1 MKLLTRSLVA
11 ALALAFG
18 YGGSALAGDSCGC
31 GDMLASPSWNAC
43 GDCCYDNCCDPCGGG
58 AGGIGFFGEAE
69 VLFLRYHRADGV
81 RVGSDVPGDNAEFD
95 FDPAMRYTAG
105 IIGPGGMG
113 ARIRYF
119 DFDHTAG
126 SVDGGQIGVDLWNID
141 IEAFEA
147 FALND
152 VWALEVSGGIRFTNF
167 REAMIDNP
175 AAPELDL
182 VAETRQIGV
191 DAVGGIVGLEARR
204 ATGLGV
210 LYARSRFAIIQ
221 GDKQLFNTGS
231 GQAVELLDVTT
242 SVLEL
247 AIGSELNYQLG
258 NGAVLFGRSGLEWQ
272 QYHAL
277 SSAFDRVTDENWWDG
292 DSDVGFGGFTFAAGV
307 SY

>member
-43 GDCCYDNCCDPCGGG
+43 GDCCYDNCCDPCAGG

-105 IIGPGGMG
+105 LIGPGGMG

-119 DFDHTAG
+119 DYDHTAA
-126 SVDGGQIGVDLWNID
+126 SVNGGQIGVDLWNID
-141 IEAFEA
+141 VEAFEA

-167 REAMIDNP
+167 REAM
-175 AAPELDL
+175 LD
-182 VAETRQIGV
+182 VVDTEARQIGV

-221 GDKQLFNTGS
+221 GDKQLFNSATGVATQ
-231 GQAVELLDVTT
+231 GVELLDVTS

-258 NGAVLFGRSGLEWQ
+258 NGAVLFGRSGREWQ
-272 QYHAL
+272 QYNEL
-277 SSAFDRVTDENWWDG
+277 SSAYDFVTSESFWDG
-292 DSDVGFGGFTFAAGV
+292 DSAVGFGGFTFAAGV

>member
-43 GDCCYDNCCDPCGGG
+43 GDCCYDDCCDPCCDG

-81 RVGSDVPGDNAEFD
+81 RVGGDAGDEAEFD

-105 IIGPGGMG
+105 LIGPGGMG

-119 DFDHTAG
+119 DYDHTA
-126 SVDGGQIGVDLWNID
+126 VTADGAGQIGVDLWNID

-167 REAMIDNP
+167 REQMLDAV
-175 AAPELDL
+175 ELDDRT
-182 VAETRQIGV
+182 VGV

-221 GDKQLFNTGS
+221 GDKQLFNADTGAIV
-231 GQAVELLDVTT
+231 QQEELLDVTT

-272 QYHAL
+272 HYNEL
-277 SSAFDRVTDENWWDG
+277 SSAFDQGGNIESFWDG
-292 DSDVGFGGFTFAAGV
+292 DSAVGLGGFTFAAGV

>member
-18 YGGSALAGDSCGC
+18 YGGSALADHSCGC

-43 GDCCYDNCCDPCGGG
+43 GDCCYDNCCDPCGG

-81 RVGSDVPGDNAEFD
+81 RVGSDAGDQAEFD

-105 IIGPGGMG
+105 LIGPGGLG

-119 DFDHTAG
+119 DYDHTAV
-126 SVDGGQIGVDLWNID
+126 SADGLGQIGVDLWNID

-167 REAMIDNP
+167 REQMLEAD
-175 AAPELDL
+175 DL
-182 VAETRQIGV
+182 EDRRIGV

-221 GDKQLFNTGS
+221 GDKQLFNSAGGTLTQS
-231 GQAVELLDVTT
+231 VELLDVTS

-272 QYHAL
+272 HYNEL
-277 SSAFDRVTDENWWDG
+277 SSAFDFVTSESFWDG
-292 DSDVGFGGFTFAAGV
+292 DSAVGFGGFTFAAGV

>member
-1 MKLLTRSLVA
+1 MKLLTRTLVA

-18 YGGSALAGDSCGC
+18 YGGTAFAGDSCGC
-31 GDMLASPSWNAC
+31 DMLANPSWNAC
-43 GDCCYDNCCDPCGGG
+43 GDCCYDGCCDPCCD

-81 RVGSDVPGDNAEFD
+81 RVGDDFLGDTAEFD

-105 IIGPGGMG
+105 LIGPGGLG
-113 ARIRYF
+113 ARVRYF

-126 SVDGGQIGVDLWNID
+126 TFNGNGQVGVDLWNLD
-141 IEAFEA
+141 VEAFEA

-167 REAMIDNP
+167 REALIEEGADP
-175 AAPELDL
+175 GERL
-182 VAETRQIGV
+182 IGV

-210 LYARSRFAIIQ
+210 LYARSRFAVIQ
-221 GDKQLFNTGS
+221 GDKQLFNV
-231 GQAVELLDVTT
+231 GQPDGVELLDVT
-242 SVLEL
+242 SGVLEL
-247 AIGSELNYQLG
+247 AIGSELNYQV
-258 NGAVLFGRSGLEWQ
+258 NSGAVLFARSGLEWQ
-272 QYHAL
+272 QYSDL
-277 SSAFDRVTDENWWDG
+277 SSAFEILNGEDLWDG
-292 DSDVGFGGFTFAAGV
+292 SSSVGFGGFTFAAGV